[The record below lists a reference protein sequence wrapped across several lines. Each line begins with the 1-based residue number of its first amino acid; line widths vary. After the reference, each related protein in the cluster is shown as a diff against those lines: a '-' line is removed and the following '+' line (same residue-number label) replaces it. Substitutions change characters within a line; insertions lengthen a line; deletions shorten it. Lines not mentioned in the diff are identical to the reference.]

1 MASDFLVLCSL
12 VFCCVVLLLFLFSS
26 VVLVF
31 LFSSVLLFLLS
42 PVLQHCVVEFCETDT
57 LQTLVVLC
65 SVASLGYSF
74 KSRPVA

>member
-1 MASDFLVLCSL
+1 MASDFLVLRSL

-42 PVLQHCVVEFCETDT
+42 CNVALLSSVKSIIV
-57 LQTLVVLC
+57 QTLLVLC
-65 SVASLGYSF
+65 SVASLVF
-74 KSRPVA
+74 FF